1 MKKSYLQRVMK
12 LLVLFLLAG
21 FMYVSAAGYSQQ
33 ITFSGEKVPF
43 VEALGAIRKQA
54 GYAVVADK
62 ALLQFTRPISI
73 AVRDMPLTDFLIVS
87 AGLFCIGIYIVLA
100 KRNAIQILIGIELI
114 INSAILNLV
123 AFGKYDKV
131 NNAGQSFALFA
142 IVLAAA
148 AVAVALAII
157 LNVYRQYKTID
168 PAKVERLR
176 G

>member
-1 MKKSYLQRVMK
+1 MIALSD
-12 LLVLFLLAG
+12 FLLIG
-21 FMYVSAAGYSQQ
+21 
-33 ITFSGEKVPF
+33 
-43 VEALGAIRKQA
+43 
-54 GYAVVADK
+54 
-62 ALLQFTRPISI
+62 
-73 AVRDMPLTDFLIVS
+73 
-87 AGLFCIGIYIVLA
+87 AGLFCIGIYIILS

-123 AFGKYDKV
+123 AFGKYDKL
-131 NNAGQSFALFA
+131 NNSGQSFALFA

-168 PAKVERLR
+168 PAKVERLK